1 MGRELNNAMNKG
13 FEDEKVHPGATDD
26 ESTARDNLEVSQI
39 MKGYRENKS
48 SQGKIHGGVYSV
60 SEIAYAKVD
69 SYLNNCDQDD
79 EYTDIVSDLCYI
91 HQVRK
96 RDSRSYAT
104 VFVERNRQLWK
115 DLIIRIIANADICV
129 ATPVAARQLANLDE
143 QPFKPR
149 IVWSGDVGRTTEA
162 AGLAP
167 FTFFPDAQLR
177 ILSGDPES
185 EVVTPSV
192 DGARKPEDSKVH
204 FINRYALQLG
214 TSILMRMERGGA
226 PVSRL
231 QVVHTDA
238 SCGA

>member
-13 FEDEKVHPGATDD
+13 FEDEKVHPGATED
-26 ESTARDNLEVSQI
+26 ESTARDNLEASQI

-48 SQGKIHGGVYSV
+48 SQGKVHGGVYSV
-60 SEIAYAKVD
+60 SEIAYA
-69 SYLNNCDQDD
+69 
-79 EYTDIVSDLCYI
+79 T
-91 HQVRK
+91 
-96 RDSRSYAT
+96 A
-104 VFVERNRQLWK
+104 FVERYRQLWK

-143 QPFKPR
+143 QSFKPR
-149 IVWSGDVGRTTEA
+149 IVWSDDVGRTTEA

-177 ILSGDPES
+177 ILSGDLES
-185 EVVTPSV
+185 EIVTPSV

-214 TSILMRMERGGA
+214 TSILKRMERGGA

-238 SCGA
+238 SSGA